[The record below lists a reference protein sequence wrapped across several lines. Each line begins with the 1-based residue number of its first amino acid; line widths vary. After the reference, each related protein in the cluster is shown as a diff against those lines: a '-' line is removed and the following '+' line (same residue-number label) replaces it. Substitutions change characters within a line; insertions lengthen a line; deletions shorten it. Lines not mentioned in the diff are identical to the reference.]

1 MFGRDFTP
9 RELLASEA
17 VLGDLFEVQ
26 RNLIITIDGKE
37 FPYYDKEELAHR
49 EQFPIL
55 GKLLNRQG
63 FDPLYASASA
73 VTGGMEFLSA
83 VDKELQE
90 YIATGKGDRD
100 SEVIRW
106 FEGTLDENFYYYCE
120 RNEELFVKK
129 IQEGL
134 SRLKPSLSVQ
144 IQAAENKKDSPPTT
158 EQGHSKPRERD

>member
-9 RELLASEA
+9 RELLGSEA

-55 GKLLNRQG
+55 GKLLNKQG
-63 FDPLYASASA
+63 FDPLYASAA
-73 VTGGMEFLSA
+73 AAPDGMEFLSA

-106 FEGTLDENFYYYCE
+106 FEGTLDENFYYCE
-120 RNEELFVKK
+120 RNEELFVEK

-134 SRLKPSLSVQ
+134 SRLKPSLSDQ
-144 IQAAENKKDSPPTT
+144 IQAAENKKDSAPTT

>member
-1 MFGRDFTP
+1 MSRDFTP

-37 FPYYDKEELAHR
+37 FPYYGKEELSHR

-73 VTGGMEFLSA
+73 VPGGMEFLSA
-83 VDKELQE
+83 VDKALQE

-106 FEGTLDENFYYYCE
+106 FEGTLDENFYYCE
-120 RNEELFVKK
+120 RNEELFVEKL
-129 IQEGL
+129 QEGL
-134 SRLKPSLSVQ
+134 SRLKPSLSDK
-144 IQAAENKKDSPPTT
+144 IQTAESKKETPSAMG
-158 EQGHSKPRERD
+158 QRGLKLQERG

>member
-1 MFGRDFTP
+1 MSRDFTP

-37 FPYYDKEELAHR
+37 FPYYGKEELSHR

-55 GKLLNRQG
+55 GKLLNKQG
-63 FDPLYASASA
+63 FVPLYASASA
-73 VTGGMEFLSA
+73 VPGGMEFLSA

-100 SEVIRW
+100 SETIRW
-106 FEGTLDENFYYYCE
+106 FEGTLDENFYYCE
-120 RNEELFVKK
+120 RNEELFVEKL
-129 IQEGL
+129 QEKL
-134 SRLKPSLSVQ
+134 SRLKPSLSDQ
-144 IQAAENKKDSPPTT
+144 IHAAENKKESLPAV
-158 EQGHSKPRERD
+158 EQGHLKPRDRD

>member
-1 MFGRDFTP
+1 MSRDFTP

-17 VLGDLFEVQ
+17 VLGDLFKIQ
-26 RNLIITIDGKE
+26 RELIITIDGKE
-37 FPYYDKEELAHR
+37 FPYYGKEELAHR

-73 VTGGMEFLSA
+73 VPGGMEFLSA

-100 SEVIRW
+100 SEIIRW
-106 FEGTLDENFYYYCE
+106 FEGTLDENFYYCE
-120 RNEELFVKK
+120 RNEELFVEKL
-129 IQEGL
+129 QENL
-134 SRLKPSLSVQ
+134 SRLKPSLIDQ
-144 IQAAENKKDSPPTT
+144 IQSAESKKESAPAM
-158 EQGHSKPRERD
+158 EQGRSKPQERD

>member
-1 MFGRDFTP
+1 MGRDFTP

-55 GKLLNRQG
+55 GKLLNKQG

-73 VTGGMEFLSA
+73 VPGGMEFLFA

-106 FEGTLDENFYYYCE
+106 FEGTLFLLTALLSSPVSLRSIYMIIITTVSTRYA
-120 RNEELFVKK
+120 RSKQGFLQKK
-129 IQEGL
+129 
-134 SRLKPSLSVQ
+134 
-144 IQAAENKKDSPPTT
+144 
-158 EQGHSKPRERD
+158 

>member
-1 MFGRDFTP
+1 MGRDFTP
-9 RELLASEA
+9 RDLLASEA

-37 FPYYDKEELAHR
+37 FPYYGKEELAHR

-73 VTGGMEFLSA
+73 VPGGMEFLSA

-100 SEVIRW
+100 SEAIRW
-106 FEGTLDENFYYYCE
+106 FEGTLDENFYYCE
-120 RNEELFVKK
+120 RNEELFVDKLR
-129 IQEGL
+129 EGL
-134 SRLKPSLSVQ
+134 SRLKPSLSDQ
-144 IQAAENKKDSPPTT
+144 IQAAESKKESTPAM
-158 EQGHSKPRERD
+158 ERGRLNSQERGK

>member
-1 MFGRDFTP
+1 MGRDFTP

-37 FPYYDKEELAHR
+37 FPYYGKEELAHR

-63 FDPLYASASA
+63 FDPLYASAAA
-73 VTGGMEFLSA
+73 VPCGMDFLFA
-83 VDKELQE
+83 VDKALQE

-100 SEVIRW
+100 SEAIRW
-106 FEGTLDENFYYYCE
+106 FEGTLDENFYYCE
-120 RNEELFVKK
+120 RNEELFVEKL
-129 IQEGL
+129 QEGL
-134 SRLKPSLSVQ
+134 SRLKPSLSDQ
-144 IQAAENKKDSPPTT
+144 IRAAENKKTAPPPQSRGT
-158 EQGHSKPRERD
+158 

>member
-1 MFGRDFTP
+1 MSRDFTP

-17 VLGDLFEVQ
+17 VFGDLFEVQ

-37 FPYYDKEELAHR
+37 FPYYGKEELAHR

-73 VTGGMEFLSA
+73 VPGGMEFLSA
-83 VDKELQE
+83 VDKALQE

-100 SEVIRW
+100 SEAIRW
-106 FEGTLDENFYYYCE
+106 FEGTLDENFYYCE
-120 RNEELFVKK
+120 RNEELFVEKL
-129 IQEGL
+129 QEGL
-134 SRLKPSLSVQ
+134 SRLKPSLSDQ
-144 IQAAENKKDSPPTT
+144 IRAAENKKDSAPAT
-158 EQGHSKPRERD
+158 EQGHSKPQERGK

>member
-1 MFGRDFTP
+1 MGRDFTP
-9 RELLASEA
+9 RELLVSEA

-37 FPYYDKEELAHR
+37 FPYYGKEELAHR

-73 VTGGMEFLSA
+73 VPGGMVFLSA

-90 YIATGKGDRD
+90 YIATGKGNRE
-100 SEVIRW
+100 SEAIRW
-106 FEGTLDENFYYYCE
+106 FEGTLDEGFYYCE
-120 RNEELFVKK
+120 RNEELFVEKL
-129 IQEGL
+129 QEGL
-134 SRLKPSLSVQ
+134 SLLKPSISDQ
-144 IQAAENKKDSPPTT
+144 IQAAESKKESTPAM
-158 EQGHSKPRERD
+158 EQGRLNPQERGK

>member
-1 MFGRDFTP
+1 MGRDFTP

-37 FPYYDKEELAHR
+37 FPYYDKEELAHH

-55 GKLLNRQG
+55 GKLLNKQG

-73 VTGGMEFLSA
+73 VPGGMEFLSA
-83 VDKELQE
+83 VDKELQK

-106 FEGTLDENFYYYCE
+106 FEGTLDENFYYCE
-120 RNEELFVKK
+120 RNEELFVEKL
-129 IQEGL
+129 QEGL
-134 SRLKPSLSVQ
+134 SRLKPSLSDQ
-144 IQAAENKKDSPPTT
+144 IHAAESKKESLPAAAL
-158 EQGHSKPRERD
+158 EHMKPRERD

>member
-1 MFGRDFTP
+1 MSRDFTP

-17 VLGDLFEVQ
+17 VLGDLFKVQ
-26 RNLIITIDGKE
+26 RELIIAIAGKG
-37 FPYYDKEELAHR
+37 FPYYGKEELAHR

-73 VTGGMEFLSA
+73 VPGGMEFLSA

-100 SEVIRW
+100 SETIRW
-106 FEGTLDENFYYYCE
+106 FEGTLDENFYYCE
-120 RNEELFVKK
+120 RNEELFVEKL
-129 IQEGL
+129 QEGL
-134 SRLKPSLSVQ
+134 SRLKPSLSDQ
-144 IQAAENKKDSPPTT
+144 IESAESRIGTVENSKDS
-158 EQGHSKPRERD
+158 ELER